1 MQDAKTL
8 RKAFERDGFVHL
20 PGFMNAAEMDEIEQ
34 HVIRFLAEVV
44 PKLSKAD
51 AMYEDY
57 QRPESLKQV
66 NMPTAGADYFVELRH
81 SEKMLGL
88 AAMLLQEEVEPQSQE
103 LFIKPPGMG
112 TPTPPHQDG
121 FYFCIVPSQALT
133 LWLALDDMDDENGTL
148 HYVAASHKK
157 GVLGHKASQVLGFSQ
172 GLTEDDLAEFGREV
186 ACQMR
191 RGDLLVHHS
200 LTIHRAEG
208 NPSSRLRRA
217 LAMVYYAKRAK
228 MDTAA
233 RSRYQASVQSQQEEM
248 GVR

>member
-1 MQDAKTL
+1 MQDDKTH
-8 RKAFERDGFVHL
+8 REAFERDGFVHL
-20 PGFMNAAEMDEIEQ
+20 PGFMNAQEMDEIERQ
-34 HVIRFLAEVV
+34 VVRFIEEDV

-57 QRPESLKQV
+57 ERPESLKQV
-66 NMPTAGADYFVELRH
+66 NMHEAEVAYFIDLSQ

-88 AAMLLQEEVEPQSQE
+88 AEMLLGEAAEPQSQE

-121 FYFCIVPSQALT
+121 FYFCLKPNQALT
-133 LWLALDDMDDENGTL
+133 LWLALDDMDSENGTL
-148 HYVAASHKK
+148 HYVAGSHKM
-157 GVLGHKASQVLGFSQ
+157 GVLGHKASNVLGFSQ
-172 GLTEDDLAEFGREV
+172 GLTEADLAEYGREV

-208 NPSSRLRRA
+208 NPSARLRRA
-217 LAMVYYAKRAK
+217 LAMVYYAKS
-228 MDTAA
+228 A
-233 RSRYQASVQSQQEEM
+233 RRDEEAYKRYRASVENQQEEM